1 MVDLVV
7 DIIPIVTIVTVM
19 LMPNYVMPFKKVNVI
34 VDQVADSV
42 MVIQVL
48 EEGPF
53 QIIVL
58 VQEVLVE
65 MVFVLLFNVVNV
77 KEVTVANSHMNQKVE
92 DHTVVEVEM
101 EIDLVL
107 PSNVVNVKEAMV
119 AGSHMKLE
127 MQLPTTLVVHT
138 IKY

>member
-48 EEGPF
+48 EEGLF

-92 DHTVVEVEM
+92 DHTVVEM

-107 PSNVVNVKEAMV
+107 PSNVVNVKEAIV

>member
-48 EEGPF
+48 EEGLF

-77 KEVTVANSHMNQKVE
+77 TEAVI
-92 DHTVVEVEM
+92 VVFLTK
-101 EIDLVL
+101 LV
-107 PSNVVNVKEAMV
+107 K
-119 AGSHMKLE
+119 
-127 MQLPTTLVVHT
+127 QLPTSSVVHT
-138 IKY
+138 INNAVS